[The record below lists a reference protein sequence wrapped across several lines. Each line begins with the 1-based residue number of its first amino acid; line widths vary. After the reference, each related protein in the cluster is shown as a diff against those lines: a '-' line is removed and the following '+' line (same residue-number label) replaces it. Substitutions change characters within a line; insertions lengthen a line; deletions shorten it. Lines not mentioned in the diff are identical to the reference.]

1 MGQSHDIGMP
11 SVSVVVPAFNEEVV
25 IRRCLLAVV
34 HQTVAADQIVVV
46 DNGSTD
52 GTAAVVAQMQQEH
65 PDKRIILLNQCSE
78 RGLIPTRNL
87 GLNVATTEV
96 LGRIDADSVLEPDWV
111 EQVQRAFA
119 DSDVAAATGPV
130 LYYDMPLR
138 ALGLRADDA
147 LRQLAIRMGQGK
159 HPFLYGSNMA
169 IRRSAWEQIR
179 FDTCHD
185 VLDEMHEDIDLA
197 LHLRARGLRIAYL
210 SAMVSGVSA
219 RRLEDNPADYR
230 HYVGRFKR
238 TYRAHQVNGKGLKAP
253 AFIFQALYLPL
264 KLLRTI
270 HSAIARNRTGTRLVA

>member
-1 MGQSHDIGMP
+1 MGPSHDIGMP
-11 SVSVVVPAFNEEVV
+11 SVSLIIPAFNEEAV

-34 HQTVAADQIVVV
+34 RQTVTADQIIVV

-52 GTAAVVAQMQQEH
+52 GTAAVVARMQQEY

-111 EQVQRAFA
+111 EQVQRAFV

-130 LYYDMPLR
+130 IYYDMPLR
-138 ALGLRADDA
+138 ALGLRTDNA
-147 LRQLAIRMGQGK
+147 LRQLAIRMDQGQY
-159 HPFLYGSNMA
+159 PFLYGSNMA
-169 IRRSAWEQIR
+169 IRRSAWEKIR
-179 FDTCHD
+179 SETCHD
-185 VLDEMHEDIDLA
+185 VLDEVHEDIDLA
-197 LHLRARGLRIAYL
+197 LHLRERRLRITYL

-219 RRLEDNPADYR
+219 RRLEDSPADYR
-230 HYVGRFKR
+230 NYIGRFKR
-238 TYRAHQVNGKGLKAP
+238 TYRAHRVKGKGLKAP
-253 AFIFQALYLPL
+253 AIIFQSLYLPL

-270 HSAIARNRTGTRLVA
+270 HSAIARNRTDARLAA